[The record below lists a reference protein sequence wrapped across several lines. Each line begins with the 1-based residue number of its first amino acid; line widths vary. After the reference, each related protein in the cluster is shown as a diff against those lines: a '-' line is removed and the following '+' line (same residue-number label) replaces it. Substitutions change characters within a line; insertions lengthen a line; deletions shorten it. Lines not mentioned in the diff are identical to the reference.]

1 MIAKTRPKALSRA
14 LLGAGFAL
22 WLPAVGAA
30 LELGLPVDCVLG
42 QSCYIQ
48 QYFDHAAGPDWADF
62 TCGTLSY
69 DGHDGTDFAVPTR
82 ADMVAGVPVI
92 AVAAGTIKGI
102 RDGIEDFAPQV
113 AGKECGNGVVI
124 DHGAGW
130 ESQYCHLRMGSV
142 RVQVGQT
149 VDAGTPLGLIGQSGM
164 AEFPH
169 VHLALRK
176 DGIAIDPFAP
186 SAAQACQS
194 AAAPSARDD
203 LWQPMIPYAAG
214 GIIGAGF
221 AIDIPSF
228 NTIKAGLSS
237 PSTLPPDSSAL
248 AMWVY
253 MFGARQGD
261 VVMIDIAGP
270 KGPVLQESVTL
281 GKTQALVF
289 RAAGRKAAA
298 QGWPI
303 GTYSG
308 TASLIR
314 HGRTLDRRKIDLVIA
329 P

>member
-1 MIAKTRPKALSRA
+1 MIATTRPKTLSRA
-14 LLGAGFAL
+14 LIGAGFAL
-22 WLPAVGAA
+22 WLPTVSAA

-42 QSCYIQ
+42 QDCYIQ
-48 QYFDHAAGPDWADF
+48 QYFDHAKGPDWADF

-102 RDGIEDFAPQV
+102 RDGIEDFAPQL

-176 DGIAIDPFAP
+176 DGVAIDPFAP
-186 SAAQACQS
+186 SAAQSCHP
-194 AAAPSARDD
+194 APRDD
-203 LWQPMIPYAAG
+203 LWRGKISYASG

-221 AIDIPSF
+221 ATQTPSF
-228 NTIKAGLSS
+228 DAIKAGLDS
-237 PSTLPPDSSAL
+237 PDRLPSHSPAL
-248 AMWVY
+248 VIWAY
-253 MFGARQGD
+253 MFGARKGD
-261 VVMIDIAGP
+261 VVVIDITGP
-270 KGPVLQESVTL
+270 KGQIIQQSVTL
-281 GKTQALVF
+281 DKTQALLF
-289 RAAGRKAAA
+289 RAAGRKAGD
-298 QGWPI
+298 QPWPL
-303 GTYSG
+303 GPYRG
-308 TASLIR
+308 TASVIR
-314 HGRTLDRRKIDLVIA
+314 AGRTLDARTIHLVIA